1 MLKKLLISSG
11 GLGAI
16 SIGTF
21 YILRI
26 NFHKNNI
33 EKDVVYKANPIQ
45 NRNEMMKKLQNTQYD
60 ILVIGGGAT
69 GAGIALDAATRGLKC
84 ALVEKGDFSSGTS
97 SKSTKLL
104 HGGIRYLENAV
115 KKLDLTELY
124 FVWEALGERA
134 HTMKIAPFMSRPVSI
149 VMPIYKLWQ
158 VPYFACNIKIY
169 DLLAELVCSFE
180 KGIPNSYY
188 IFKTNTLE
196 HSPLLKKEKLKG
208 ALIYYDGQHNDTRMN
223 LFIIL
228 TSAIDNYVPGQVGAT
243 VCNYTEVVDFIKDE
257 DTKNV
262 IGVKA
267 IDKIN
272 NKEIDIFAKVI
283 INATGPYGDTVRKL
297 ADENREPMI
306 KVSVGCHFILPK
318 WYTSRNT
325 GIFIPKTS
333 DDRVL
338 FILPWENNTLVGTTD
353 EMKPLEEYPKMQNKE
368 LNFMIKE
375 LANYINVN
383 PDSIRKD
390 IKAAWCGYRP
400 LVVDPKKVKKD
411 GTDFSKQPQGTTTN
425 INKTTEKMN
434 GITEKMNG
442 TTGKINGITE
452 KMNGITEKMNGITG
466 KINGITEKI
475 NGITGK
481 INKKT
486 QKSDKN
492 SESHEISRSHEIIED
507 ENGLISIL
515 GGKWTI
521 YRKMAQD
528 TIDYVL
534 DKHKDTIK
542 NKYGC
547 RTKFL
552 MLLGSHDKNGI
563 HQTDDFTYGC
573 SKLGKKLVRKYSQ
586 IDYETAEYLVSNY
599 GYLAENVCELANELN
614 LFQKLDQ
621 SKPYIQAEVIY
632 ASRYE
637 FANTISDVLGR
648 RLRLAFLDTQVSTK
662 VIPQVATLLQK
673 ELSWTDEQMKK
684 NIQEAN
690 KYIQSLSL

>member
-1 MLKKLLISSG
+1 ENKQKIKLKLLISSG
-11 GLGAI
+11 SLGVI
-16 SIGTF
+16 SIGSF
-21 YILRI
+21 YVLRI
-26 NFHKNNI
+26 NFYKNKI
-33 EKDVVYKANPIQ
+33 EKDVVYKASPIQ
-45 NRNEMMKKLQNTQYD
+45 NRNEMIKKLQNTQYD
-60 ILVIGGGAT
+60 ILIIGGGAT
-69 GAGIALDAATRGLKC
+69 GAGLALDAATRGLKC
-84 ALVEKGDFSSGTS
+84 ALIDKGDFSSGTS

-115 KKLDLTELY
+115 KNLDLSELY

-134 HTMKIAPFMSRPVSI
+134 HTMQIAPFMSRPVSI

-188 IFKTNTLE
+188 TLKTNTLE
-196 HSPLLKKEKLKG
+196 QSPLLKKDKLKG

-223 LFIIL
+223 LYIIL

-243 VCNYTEVVDFIKDE
+243 VCNYTEVVEFIKDE

-283 INATGPYGDTVRKL
+283 INATGPYGDIVRKL
-297 ADENREPMI
+297 ADENRESMI
-306 KVSVGCHFILPK
+306 KVSAGCHFILPK

-338 FILPWENNTLVGTTD
+338 FILPWENSTLVGTTD
-353 EMKPLEEYPKMQNKE
+353 EMKPLEEYPKMQDKE

-375 LANYINVN
+375 LANYINVS

-400 LVVDPKKVKKD
+400 LVVDIKKVKKD
-411 GTDFSKQPQGTTTN
+411 VNYTEQTQQTQHTQEN
-425 INKTTEKMN
+425 ITSLNKTN
-434 GITEKMNG
+434 D
-442 TTGKINGITE
+442 
-452 KMNGITEKMNGITG
+452 
-466 KINGITEKI
+466 
-475 NGITGK
+475 
-481 INKKT
+481 KT
-486 QKSDKN
+486 SKSDKN
-492 SESHEISRSHEIIED
+492 NKNDKNDQSHAISRSHEIIED
-507 ENGLISIL
+507 DNGLISIL

-534 DKHKDTIK
+534 EKHKDTIK
-542 NKYGC
+542 NKYNC

-552 MLLGSHDKNGI
+552 MLIGSHDKSGV
-563 HQTDDFTYGC
+563 HRTDDLTYGC
-573 SKLGKKLVRKYSQ
+573 SKLGRKLVRKYSQ
-586 IDYETAEYLVSNY
+586 IDYDTAEYLVSNY

-614 LFQKLDQ
+614 LFQKLDK

-637 FANTISDVLGR
+637 FANTISDVLG
-648 RLRLAFLDTQVSTK
+648 ST
-662 VIPQVATLLQK
+662 
-673 ELSWTDEQMKK
+673 
-684 NIQEAN
+684 
-690 KYIQSLSL
+690 

>member
-1 MLKKLLISSG
+1 M
-11 GLGAI
+11 
-16 SIGTF
+16 
-21 YILRI
+21 
-26 NFHKNNI
+26 
-33 EKDVVYKANPIQ
+33 Q
-45 NRNEMMKKLQNTQYD
+45 
-60 ILVIGGGAT
+60 
-69 GAGIALDAATRGLKC
+69 
-84 ALVEKGDFSSGTS
+84 
-97 SKSTKLL
+97 
-104 HGGIRYLENAV
+104 
-115 KKLDLTELY
+115 
-124 FVWEALGERA
+124 
-134 HTMKIAPFMSRPVSI
+134 IAPFMSRPVSI

-158 VPYFACNIKIY
+158 VPYFACNIKVY

-188 IFKTNTLE
+188 TLKTNTLE
-196 HSPLLKKEKLKG
+196 QSPLLKRDNLKG

-223 LFIIL
+223 LFLIL
-228 TSAIDNYVPGQVGAT
+228 TSAMDNYVPGQVGAT

-306 KVSVGCHFILPK
+306 KVSAGCHFILPK

-338 FILPWENNTLVGTTD
+338 FILPWENSTVVGTTD
-353 EMKPLEEYPKMQNKE
+353 EIKPLEEYPKMQNKE

-375 LANYINVN
+375 LASYINVS

-400 LVVDPKKVKKD
+400 LVVDPKKVKKN
-411 GTDFSKQPQGTTTN
+411 GTGYTRQAQQGQGQGQGQATLTSS
-425 INKTTEKMN
+425 NKTN
-434 GITEKMNG
+434 D
-442 TTGKINGITE
+442 KIS
-452 KMNGITEKMNGITG
+452 
-466 KINGITEKI
+466 
-475 NGITGK
+475 
-481 INKKT
+481 
-486 QKSDKN
+486 KSDKN
-492 SESHEISRSHEIIED
+492 NEPHEISRSHEIIED
-507 ENGLISIL
+507 DNGLISIL

-534 DKHKDTIK
+534 EKHKNTIK
-542 NKYGC
+542 NKYNC

-552 MLLGSHDKNGI
+552 MLIGSHDKNGV
-563 HQTDDFTYGC
+563 HQKDDLTYGC
-573 SKLGKKLVRKYSQ
+573 SKLGRKLVRKYSQ

-632 ASRYE
+632 AS
-637 FANTISDVLGR
+637 
-648 RLRLAFLDTQVSTK
+648 
-662 VIPQVATLLQK
+662 
-673 ELSWTDEQMKK
+673 
-684 NIQEAN
+684 
-690 KYIQSLSL
+690 